1 MSVGA
6 HKKSRSPL
14 AASLPVAIYMG
25 QHAAAHQLYDW
36 IVTLPIAI
44 PGPFAKIS
52 AKQTFAPDLAKA
64 LLAREEPL
72 IDIAVA
78 KSCDDHDTLLVL
90 WGRGDKA
97 IRYAIAANPYRIGFL
112 GFDSDSINDLFAR
125 PDEELMRLVFTNP
138 SMTSSALATLFD
150 RKGSFSVLDDTVWLK
165 AVLAAST
172 APALTLDESFEIWLD
187 RLRFAQD
194 GWADY
199 QESLGFTAAWRLVET
214 LEPTIQAAEVLEQL
228 LLNINRFSPPLENH
242 GYGMDEARQQSHRAE
257 TYNSAQR
264 LFVLNALQKW
274 RRENAPSDLPPLR
287 KYEPDFH
294 AGVRTCVARASTKA
308 RVLVDEL
315 LSSDDRWTRLGA
327 YGGARAWTKDLVD
340 QTYARDGVD
349 FLREA
354 VTNPAFHE
362 RGAVRDKLKSLIAEL
377 STNAKG
383 DTPDAFGTKQ
393 DLSSTFRMIG
403 ERLWKRDHR
412 TYALPNDDT
421 LFDQD
426 SDARHDYELTLTERI
441 EKLERN
447 IHVELRHTALFYQ
460 ERIEASGATREEAE
474 NQVAP
479 LWTIRDAATRLASG
493 LKQIA
498 VVVETQ
504 QQASQLAKAS
514 PGLRG
519 TSLWAWIGVFAL
531 GFIVARFV
539 VK

>member
-6 HKKSRSPL
+6 HKSRSPL
-14 AASLPVAIYMG
+14 AAPLPVAIHMA
-25 QHAAAHQLYDW
+25 QHAPVHLLYEW

-64 LLAREEPL
+64 LVAREEPL
-72 IDIAVA
+72 IDIAIA
-78 KSCDDHDTLLVL
+78 KSCDDHDTLLTL
-90 WGRGDKA
+90 WHRGDEG
-97 IRYAIAANPYRIGFL
+97 IRYAIAANPYRMGYL
-112 GFDSDSINDLFAR
+112 GFDPDTIRDLFR
-125 PDEELMRLVFTNP
+125 QPDEQLMRLVFTNP
-138 SMTSSALATLFD
+138 SMTSGGLATLFD
-150 RKGSFSVLDDTVWLK
+150 RDGAFSALDDTVWLR
-165 AVLAAST
+165 AVHAAST
-172 APALTLDESFEIWLD
+172 APVLTSAEPREAWF
-187 RLRFAQD
+187 
-194 GWADY
+194 
-199 QESLGFTAAWRLVET
+199 QESSGFAAAWRLVDT

-228 LLNINRFSPPLENH
+228 LLNIKRFSPPLEKH
-242 GYGMDEARQQSHRAE
+242 GYGVDEARQQSQLAE
-257 TYNSAQR
+257 NINSAQQR
-264 LFVLNALQKW
+264 FLRSALQKW
-274 RRENAPSDLPPLR
+274 RRENAPGDLPPLR
-287 KYEPDFH
+287 QYEPDFH
-294 AGVRTCVARASTKA
+294 GGVRTCIARAATKA
-308 RVLVDEL
+308 TVLVEEL
-315 LSSDDRWTRLGA
+315 LLSDDRWTRLGA
-327 YGGARAWTKDLVD
+327 YGGARAWTIDLAD
-340 QTYARDGVD
+340 QTFERDGVD

-393 DLSSTFRMIG
+393 DLSSAFRMIG
-403 ERLWKRDHR
+403 ERLWKQDHL
-412 TYALPNDDT
+412 TYALPHDDI

-426 SDARHDYELTLTERI
+426 FDARRDYELTLSERI

-498 VVVETQ
+498 NVIEAQ
-504 QQASQLAKAS
+504 QQASELAKAS
-514 PGLRG
+514 QGLRG
-519 TSLWAWIGVFAL
+519 SSVWTWIGVFTL
-531 GFIVARFV
+531 GFLVARFV
-539 VK
+539 LN